1 VVRRTWHF
9 AEESVNRSLIFVRF
23 VPGGTNRHGR
33 QTESANG
40 TFTPFHLCRRC
51 RARADDESLER
62 EIWRSH
68 WTATA
73 WREYLGAGKWNQGSP
88 SIVNARTQ
96 AGPPGTAEFIQ
107 SLEKA
112 MQRRLTLKKRGLHE
126 NSLRIEDNVNS
137 HSIVSNLCFLKVPV
151 PSDG

>member
-1 VVRRTWHF
+1 MESRLAVIRQRTH
-9 AEESVNRSLIFVRF
+9 
-23 VPGGTNRHGR
+23 TGR
-33 QTESANG
+33 
-40 TFTPFHLCRRC
+40 PL
-51 RARADDESLER
+51 
-62 EIWRSH
+62 
-68 WTATA
+68 
-73 WREYLGAGKWNQGSP
+73 
-88 SIVNARTQ
+88 
-96 AGPPGTAEFIQ
+96 GTAAFIQ